1 MVCAYTRKGSSS
13 NLSPHDLLCDLGEV
27 TVPLWTLVS
36 SVKWEVNKISGL
48 KLGSKEVSRGL
59 GPALPGHPLLH
70 VSYLPFQGLRK
81 WGQLLARPLKSPEP
95 PLPADRSRRW
105 GQLTLSCSQLSPP
118 PVMHSRWFLHP
129 RAEAADSR
137 GKVVGLL
144 SGLLFP
150 SGWREG
156 AGARDWGGWKN
167 GVGAALA
174 L

>member
-1 MVCAYTRKGSSS
+1 MYTYTWKGSSS
-13 NLSPHDLLCDLGEV
+13 NLFPHDLLCDLGEV

-70 VSYLPFQGLRK
+70 VSYLPFRGCGK

-105 GQLTLSCSQLSPP
+105 GQLTFSCSQLCSVVWYQETVSLKHIPAFSL
-118 PVMHSRWFLHP
+118 VIWLQV
-129 RAEAADSR
+129 EAQANER
-137 GKVVGLL
+137 L
-144 SGLLFP
+144 
-150 SGWREG
+150 
-156 AGARDWGGWKN
+156 
-167 GVGAALA
+167 
-174 L
+174 